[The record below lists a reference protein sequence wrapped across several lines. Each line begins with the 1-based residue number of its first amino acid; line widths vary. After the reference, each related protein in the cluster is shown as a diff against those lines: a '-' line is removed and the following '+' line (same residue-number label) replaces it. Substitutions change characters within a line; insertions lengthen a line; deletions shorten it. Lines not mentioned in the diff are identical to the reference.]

1 MDVLTHIKEEHDMFK
16 GKIAEIEAAVGEG
29 KKEIFRELYAKIH
42 GHHEAEE
49 EVLFPMVK
57 EKAAG
62 EAQEVVLEMIEEHK
76 LGSYQFSV
84 IEKTSVE
91 NETWDAKFSVL
102 KEVLE
107 HHIEEEE
114 EEFMPLARKMIPEE
128 TLVKILDKFE
138 KVHEAKEKEQK
149 KKLG

>member
-1 MDVLTHIKEEHDMFK
+1 MDVLAHIMEEHDNFK
-16 GKIAEIEAAVGEG
+16 GKIAEIETAVGEK
-29 KKEIFRELYAKIH
+29 KKEIFRELYAEIH

-49 EVLFPMVK
+49 KVLFPMVK
-57 EKAAG
+57 EKADK
-62 EAQEVVLEMIEEHK
+62 EEQEVVLEMIEEHK

-84 IEKTSVE
+84 IEKTSVD

-114 EEFMPLARKMIPEE
+114 EEFMPLARELISEQALAE
-128 TLVKILDKFE
+128 ILDQFE
-138 KVHEAKEKEQK
+138 TVHEEKQKEQE